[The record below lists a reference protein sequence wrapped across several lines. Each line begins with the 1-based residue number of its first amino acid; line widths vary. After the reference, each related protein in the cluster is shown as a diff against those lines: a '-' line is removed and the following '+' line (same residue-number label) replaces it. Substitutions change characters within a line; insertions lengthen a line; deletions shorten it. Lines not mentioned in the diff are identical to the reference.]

1 MRVSTMSVD
10 PPADNAAGGRDGA
23 ALSVGIGTVLEDR
36 FRISRPLA
44 DPVHGG
50 VLDRTSGITIA
61 RRFAARDKNTRKQVS
76 VLLLT
81 PPITAA
87 HGDAFEASG
96 ALAMQLSHANCVRVL
111 GQGRIARQAY
121 RVSEWEK
128 HTTLVDALSE
138 GVLLSS
144 AVSFMADVGRG
155 LTDAHQLGLIHR
167 GLSPR
172 AIRLVRRSEPPDRA
186 RVDDWGLVDLLDGT
200 DPSASTGLM
209 LVGGTHWMSPEY
221 IQGHDCGPPADLYS
235 LGCILFRCITGHAPF
250 TGPSMKV
257 MAQHVNTAPAAPS
270 SQASGIPHW
279 LDELVLGLLEKDP
292 ANRPQTA
299 EEVVSRL
306 EEGSALIVD
315 GAAHPERVTA
325 NAAPQRL
332 PTVAV
337 RGAGATRTPEV
348 IDRPTRDRP
357 PVQRPLLIIGLLF
370 LVGIASFLVTFV
382 MFAWW

>member
-1 MRVSTMSVD
+1 MSV
-10 PPADNAAGGRDGA
+10 G
-23 ALSVGIGTVLEDR
+23 VGTVLEDR
-36 FRISRPLA
+36 FRLSRPLP
-44 DPVHGG
+44 DT

-61 RRFAARDKNTRKQVS
+61 RRFAARDKETRKQVS

-81 PPITAA
+81 PPITEA
-87 HGDAFEASG
+87 HGEAFEASG
-96 ALAMQLSHANCVRVL
+96 RLAMELTDPCCVSVL
-111 GQGRIARQAY
+111 AQGRIARQAY
-121 RVSEWEK
+121 RVTDWEK
-128 HTTLVDALSE
+128 HTTLVDALQE
-138 GVLLSS
+138 RVLLSS

-155 LTDAHQLGLIHR
+155 LQDAHTVGLIHR

-186 RVDDWGLVDLLDGT
+186 RIDEWGMVDLLDGT

-221 IQGHDCGPPADLYS
+221 IQGHACGPPADLYS

-257 MAQHVNTAPAAPS
+257 MAQHINGTPPAPS
-270 SQASGIPHW
+270 AQGSGIPHW
-279 LDELVLGLLEKDP
+279 LDELVLALLEKDP

-299 EEVVSRL
+299 EEVVQRL
-306 EEGSALIVD
+306 EEGAALLVD

-332 PTVAV
+332 PNVAV

-348 IDRPTRDRP
+348 IDRPRKRP
-357 PVQRPLLIIGLLF
+357 AAPAPRPLLIAGLLL
-370 LVGIASFLVTFV
+370 LVGTASFLVTFLICSG
-382 MFAWW
+382 